1 MAYTPT
7 TYSPTILKTEGTTTE
22 RGGNSKSATKVT
34 LVDPNPGQEIV
45 PHEDLF
51 IYVNLKANTRP
62 KSLLTQYP
70 NKKYSISNLNGNTVS
85 LSSPQESVSS
95 NGLFKDKPN
104 LTTDWTEIGGLK
116 SVFGET
122 GNDYEGFGITNIDI
136 NIKSQ
141 VSPTITIDFV
151 DVRGATLFEQ
161 GSCSPYG
168 FFFQLPYPV
177 FELTVKGYYG
187 KAATYYLNLVKF
199 NTKFNSE
206 TGNMECRAE
215 FIGYS
220 FAFLSDIF
228 MGYVMAASLLPNV
241 YRFKDKLKEIYDKTD
256 IFYEENVVGNDYD
269 KTYFCD
275 TPNGCITVLQLLKAL
290 NSFEK
295 VDKQKIIDSPEY
307 QELVQLKEVAKL
319 YNEYRNSVEEFVKS
333 YDPKLLQITG
343 ANSNAVKGRSLKVD
357 YGNSTT
363 GSQVVQI
370 KTSTG
375 GDLAIAFNT
384 VNGTFLNSIKT
395 ILSTKTGASSYPYQ
409 LTNKA
414 ISCLCSS
421 PNQFQNQ
428 SLTTYNIFDSSK
440 IIDKPWYGP
449 QDFWS
454 LVQTAG
460 SSVIYGYTLNSYGTS
475 DQYFVDFGYILED
488 IYSEIEGLNTIIVDK
503 QKEVNEQIDRIIED
517 RLKFKPTI
525 RNVFTILL
533 SNTEAFMEILKTVS
547 IQAETYH
554 STESFGDFLKPDN
567 DRKVEATVSQVF
579 SWPTYSE
586 QNINPPSEEQKF
598 PGNNVLFQNWPEVIF
613 VEDFLKAFLQ
623 LQKEIDLL
631 NANYEG
637 KPGYDNFAPINP
649 LESPAWLSTT
659 PNKYLDLVGS
669 QDIFQVIGERLF
681 IALDHSVFQPI
692 RLTKDALLIGQGPD
706 NGIGKGE
713 WNPLKNK
720 NSNFVKNIAEL
731 DSWNLLNSTTN
742 EKQLQGL
749 LATIN
754 NETSFVEEVKKIL
767 KPGLKELKGADIKKL
782 LVVGNDAHGFK
793 SQAEYYS
800 YMTDKDKGISIKKD
814 ENDLDIWIHPNPF
827 KMDSS
832 NLIKIIKQ
840 EDIAGLR
847 GINLTN
853 EKFKTFLNDTYVKN
867 LEASVQGIDFKTTAF
882 NPKLTYSVIDPNQQ
896 LVSFDKPQLYTTLA
910 MCYEGSTD
918 TDIWWTNN
926 VDVATQTE
934 NSKGGGIVSN
944 MGMLTYWDNRI
955 APYPD
960 GVAGIKLLKWDN
972 STLTGISPSTGSKTT
987 VNIKPTTN
995 TPLITSPMWLDNV
1008 IAFREKVKPGSN
1020 TGYTKERQ
1028 NRNLAYLFLH
1038 TLKPTPFVQ
1047 RIISDNGNLF
1057 YYENS
1062 DPKPPDN
1069 NPAYYDGGEAKPEN
1083 YGPSLIWSHRAFN
1096 TIGGITKVPK
1106 AWLLTL
1112 GAQLWRWREFTG
1124 SEQGQKWIKP
1134 LICVDCTNKYDK
1146 LKGNDPLIQP
1156 GYDMSGAN
1164 ARTNENSI
1172 SQPRNNVS
1180 SYLSTIYGEY
1190 PGVNYNNNT
1199 IPTVF
1204 GYNYQNKTDDR
1215 FEINNGLTNDKDYI
1229 AFAYFNFYKNQVGEV
1244 GVKLPDIPSSDVI
1257 INYSWPQVYIAPHH
1271 IPYVLPDKFKDNN
1284 NGEGA
1289 DFVFITDDYIGRQD
1303 YQTIMP
1309 TTWNKQEYNEELDS
1323 TNLNIV
1329 GNTHRSKYEDGNLG
1343 MIFQYIPDG
1352 IKDEI
1357 VQIFEDWTSDGGE
1370 WENLLTIIDP
1380 VNFGGGNLMNSYSYR
1395 TGENSPVMMFTD
1407 VIPRENGVALT
1418 LNPNDSLLRLLTDK
1432 YWILNSTPKIWY
1444 GIGDEKINPT
1454 DSDPGKNNAFYE
1466 DGFVV
1471 SKDQFDTYLKSFY
1484 NTYNANLPIRIQELK
1499 DEKKDKS
1506 GNGSPIDDEDLKLSL
1521 YRSFKS
1527 LSEKWIQ
1534 RNPDDGSLFFNV
1546 GGTGGLTCKN
1556 GASKKST
1563 LASHFTY
1570 VNRVWGDIGDK
1581 SYIDITKINELK
1593 DNKKISLYQIIT
1605 DILSD
1610 NEYLFFALPSYI
1622 NLTGQGMGEE
1632 DLKDMFRP
1640 ILDISDSSCGPLFVS
1655 MYVGGTSR
1663 KLDLTIGSTN
1673 CKIDNEAIGNV
1684 LNNVRDDGFSLTDI
1698 NQPTD
1703 MASGNFTAF
1712 KVLYGVQN
1720 QNHFKNIQLDQSE
1733 FTETAES
1740 LNVIDKLAQNQG
1752 SDRTTK
1758 GQNLNSAYLTRSY
1771 TCTIESMGNMMIQP
1785 MTYFDLQ
1792 GVPMFSGAYL
1802 ITEVSHSV
1810 KPNNVSTTF
1819 KGVRQPRTIVPLVTS
1834 ASIAMNLTFDENA
1847 TGTGT
1852 GTSLGSVNR
1861 STQLFN
1867 LDWKDQIKTNIPA
1880 KITSND
1886 KDDKIVDIIRT
1897 NIEGGYYH
1905 PVHWYIN
1912 DKGAKNN
1919 FNRFKRSGETMFG
1932 EDRTAGQTEGKDAN
1946 SSGALFW
1953 KYIDEKSGYGNYGTL
1968 TTTKPDAGATYK
1980 TNYSRNHV
1988 TSEKVTTK
1996 YATYDPWSLTI
2007 LADLS
2012 TIKGWTHNY
2021 IPSSDTKLSEL
2032 STNLAK
2038 DQLNLLFTNNFLN
2051 VRYSVGT
2058 QTERQDLINKIKS
2071 DGRLLF
2077 AWYRARY
2084 NGSGWFE
2091 AYAKNLIDVYT
2102 KNSNI
2107 TNDDLLIADLDFRWK
2122 YAQTK
2127 DANSAELIGM
2137 DVLKIAEITG
2147 VKPPNKNVVAK

>member
-22 RGGNSKSATKVT
+22 RGSTSKPTTKVT
-34 LVDPNPGQEIV
+34 LIDPNPGQEIV

-70 NKKYSISNLNGNTVS
+70 DKKYSISNLNGNTVS
-85 LSSPQESVSS
+85 LSSPQNKSTTVD
-95 NGLFKDKPN
+95 GDILFKTKPN
-104 LTTDWTEIGGLK
+104 LTTDWTEIGGFK
-116 SVFGET
+116 SAFGET
-122 GNDYEGFGITNIDI
+122 GTDYEGFGITSIDI

-141 VSPTITIDFV
+141 VSPTVTIDFV

-228 MGYVMAASLLPNV
+228 MGYVMAASLLPNN
-241 YRFKDKLKEIYDKTD
+241 YGFKDTLEKIYDKTNK
-256 IFYEENVVGNDYD
+256 FYKENVAGNDYD
-269 KTYFCD
+269 ETYFCSG
-275 TPNGCITVLQLLKAL
+275 PNGCITVLQLLKGL

-319 YNEYRNSVEEFVKS
+319 YNEYRSTVEEVVKTNT
-333 YDPKLLQITG
+333 KGTLGLT
-343 ANSNAVKGRSLKVD
+343 NSIHPSVKGRKLTII
-357 YGNSTT
+357 YGNSET
-363 GSQVVQI
+363 GR
-370 KTSTG
+370 KTVETEISTG
-375 GDLAIAFNT
+375 GSLANAFNT
-384 VNGTFLNSIKT
+384 TGGSFLSSIKT
-395 ILSTKTGASSYPYQ
+395 ILSTKIGNSYPYQ
-409 LTNKA
+409 LDVKK
-414 ISCLCSS
+414 ISCLCDPPS
-421 PNQFQNQ
+421 QFQDSNT
-428 SLTTYNIFDSSK
+428 TTYNIFNSSK
-440 IIDKPWYGP
+440 ITGKSWYGP
-449 QDFWS
+449 QNFWS
-454 LVQTAG
+454 DTQTAG
-460 SSVIYGYTLNSYGTS
+460 SSVTYGYKPSKSYDS
-475 DQYFVDFGYILED
+475 NPDQYFVDFGYILED
-488 IYSEIEGLNTIIVDK
+488 IYSEIEGLNIKITDK
-503 QKEVNEQIDRIIED
+503 QKVVNEQIDRIIEEK
-517 RLKFKPTI
+517 LNFKPTI

-533 SNTEAFMEILKTVS
+533 SNTEAFMEVLKTVS

-554 STESFGDFLKPDN
+554 KTNPPGDTN
-567 DRKVEATVSQVF
+567 VETNTTADKTVY
-579 SWPTYSE
+579 SWPTYSVK
-586 QNINPPSEEQKF
+586 NTNPPSEEQKF

-631 NANYEG
+631 NVNYEG

-649 LESPAWLSTT
+649 LESPAWFPNT
-659 PNKYLDLVGS
+659 PNKYLDLVGN
-669 QDIFQVIGERLF
+669 QEIFKVIGERLF
-681 IALDHSVFQPI
+681 IALDHSTFQPI
-692 RLTKDALLIGQGPD
+692 RLTTDALLIGQGP
-706 NGIGKGE
+706 NKGIGKGD
-713 WNPLKNK
+713 WNPLKK
-720 NSNFVKNIAEL
+720 DVFIENIAQL

-749 LATIN
+749 LSSYNDA
-754 NETSFVEEVKKIL
+754 TSFVNAVKNEL
-767 KPGLKELKGADIKKL
+767 TGLKELTGIDIKKTA
-782 LVVGNDAHGFK
+782 VVGDDNHGFK
-793 SQAEYYS
+793 TNDNYYS
-800 YMTDKDKGISIKKD
+800 YMSDKANGISIKN
-814 ENDLDIWIHPNPF
+814 NDDDQPIWIHPNPF
-827 KMDSS
+827 KMESS

-840 EDIAGLR
+840 EDTTSVR
-847 GINLTN
+847 GVNLTN
-853 EKFKTFLNDTYVKN
+853 EKFKTFLNDTYVKA
-867 LEASVQGIDFKTTAF
+867 LEKSVKDIDFKTTEY
-882 NPKLTYSVIDPNQQ
+882 NPDLTYSVIDPNQQ

-910 MCYEGSTD
+910 MCFDGSDDAD
-918 TDIWWTNN
+918 TWWTNKA
-926 VDVATQTE
+926 DVTTQTE
-934 NSKGGGIVSN
+934 NSIGGGIVSN
-944 MGMLTYWDNRI
+944 MGMLTFWDT
-955 APYPD
+955 AEGGYVH
-960 GVAGIKLLKWDN
+960 GVNLVKYQN
-972 STLTGISPSTGSKTT
+972 VNTFSGIS
-987 VNIKPTTN
+987 IDN
-995 TPLITSPMWLDNV
+995 TKKDPISVFRDFIYSPLITTPMWLDNV
-1008 IAFREKVKPGSN
+1008 IEFRKKVKPGSN
-1020 TGYTKERQ
+1020 TNYTTEHQ

-1047 RIISDNGNLF
+1047 RIISDDGDLF
-1057 YYENS
+1057 YVDE
-1062 DPKPPDN
+1062 
-1069 NPAYYDGGEAKPEN
+1069 DGDTEPEK

-1096 TIGGITKVPK
+1096 TIGGIAKVPK

-1124 SEQGQKWIKP
+1124 KKTDGGWRKP
-1134 LICVDCTNKYDK
+1134 LICEGCSQNTSTDRPV
-1146 LKGNDPLIQP
+1146 GNDPLIQP
-1156 GYDMSGAN
+1156 GYDMSGIKD
-1164 ARTNENSI
+1164 RYYLEDNSPI
-1172 SQPRNNVS
+1172 KKLRNDVK
-1180 SYLSTIYGEY
+1180 SYLLGIYGGV

-1204 GYNYQNKTDDR
+1204 GYNYQNR
-1215 FEINNGLTNDKDYI
+1215 IGPNAAINGGEDYL
-1229 AFAYFNFYKNQVGEV
+1229 AFYYFNLYKDQVGEISNRLGPV
-1244 GVKLPDIPSSDVI
+1244 PNEGANIK
-1257 INYSWPQVYIAPHH
+1257 YSWPQVYIAPHH
-1271 IPYVLPDKFKDNN
+1271 IPYVLPDKFNDGR

-1289 DFVFITDDYIGRQD
+1289 DFIFITDDYIGRQD

-1309 TTWNKQEYNEELDS
+1309 NKMDGVSYNEKNNSDEL
-1323 TNLNIV
+1323 
-1329 GNTHRSKYEDGNLG
+1329 GHTHRSKYEDGNLG

-1357 VQIFEDWTSDGGE
+1357 VQIFEDWTSEGGE
-1370 WENLLTIIDP
+1370 WEKLLQIVDP
-1380 VNFGGGNLMNSYSYR
+1380 VNFTPKGSLLDSYSYR
-1395 TGENSPVMMFTD
+1395 KGEKSPAEAIKRSSNPENN
-1407 VIPRENGVALT
+1407 VIIT
-1418 LNPNDSLLRLLTDK
+1418 LNPNETLLRLLTDQ

-1444 GIGDEKINPT
+1444 GYQNETNNNPT
-1454 DSDPGKNNAFYE
+1454 KSNQFYE

-1471 SKDQFDTYLKSFY
+1471 SEKQFNTYLTSFF
-1484 NTYNANLPIRIQELK
+1484 NTYRLNLPTRLQELK

-1534 RNPDDGSLFFNV
+1534 RTSNNDLFFNV
-1546 GGTGGLTCKN
+1546 GGTDGKTCKN

-1581 SYIDITKINELK
+1581 SYIDITKLNELK

-1622 NLTGQGMGEE
+1622 NLTGQGMKEE

-1655 MYVGGTSR
+1655 MYVGGVSR
-1663 KLDLTIGSTN
+1663 KLALQIGETN
-1673 CKIDNEAIGNV
+1673 CKVDNDEVKEVLKNV
-1684 LNNVRDDGFSLTDI
+1684 NDDGFSLTDI
-1698 NQPTD
+1698 DQPTD

-1712 KVLYGVQN
+1712 KVLYGIQN

-1852 GTSLGSVNR
+1852 GTSLRSINR
-1861 STQLFN
+1861 NTQLFN
-1867 LDWKDQIKTNIPA
+1867 LDWKDQIKTNITP
-1880 KITSND
+1880 KITSTSTKED
-1886 KDDKIVDIIRT
+1886 TIKVIQTGV
-1897 NIEGGYYH
+1897 EGGYYH
-1905 PVHWYIN
+1905 PVHWYN
-1912 DKGAKNN
+1912 PKLGNQGTQKGYGLLDK
-1919 FNRFKRSGETMFG
+1919 SGETMFG
-1932 EDRTAGQTEGKDAN
+1932 EDRAAGQTEN
-1946 SSGALFW
+1946 SSKGVELWALVD
-1953 KYIDEKSGYGNYGTL
+1953 KSSGYGNYGTL
-1968 TTTKPDAGATYK
+1968 STTLPTAGATSTK
-1980 TNYSRNHV
+1980 NYSRTHTTTETKNNG
-1988 TSEKVTTK
+1988 KVIYEGWDLK
-1996 YATYDPWSLTI
+1996 ILQSL
-2007 LADLS
+2007 LNVN
-2012 TIKGWTHNY
+2012 GWTY
-2021 IPSSDTKLSEL
+2021 GYVPPGADGEKLKKLSAGIAVDATDEL
-2032 STNLAK
+2032 LKTYFKNSPKLKGIIEN
-2038 DQLNLLFTNNFLN
+2038 DQRLYFSF
-2051 VRYSVGT
+2051 VRS
-2058 QTERQDLINKIKS
+2058 
-2071 DGRLLF
+2071 
-2077 AWYRARY
+2077 RY
-2084 NGSGWFE
+2084 NGPKFFQYHSI
-2091 AYAKNLIDVYT
+2091 NLIEVYD
-2102 KNSNI
+2102 KNPNF
-2107 TNDDLLIADLDFRWK
+2107 TNDDLLLANLDYKWL
-2122 YAQTK
+2122 YAQGLNR
-2127 DANSAELIGM
+2127 NSSEIIGR
-2137 DVLKIAEITG
+2137 DVLKIAEIVG
-2147 VKPPNKNVVAK
+2147 VKPPNKNVVV